1 MLAEAR
7 HLMKSPSKTRSTVRA
22 GLILTALAT
31 VLVAAAPD
39 GGVAPPFSDLADLPS
54 PAAAGSG
61 QPQLASA
68 ADGAVVMSWI
78 EPSRTGHSLRVAE
91 LRGQAW
97 TPASTVVEGSDFFV
111 NWADVPSVFP
121 LRDGRLA
128 AHWLFTSGANKYA
141 YHVGVRLSSADR
153 RSWSGTIVP
162 HRDTSPTEHGFAS
175 LYDAPEGGLGLAW
188 LDGRAM
194 AGHDPSGGDHGAAKG
209 SMSLRSTV
217 VGAGNRPGAELLV
230 DARVCDCCPTAAVR
244 TDRGILLAYRDRTQ
258 TEVRDISVA
267 RLEQGTWSA
276 PVAVHRDGWQIS
288 GCPVNGP
295 ALAADRLRVALAWF
309 TAEGN
314 DARTLVAFSPDGGA
328 SFGKPIRAD
337 DGVSLGRVSVAL
349 TDEGSAIVSWIEYA
363 EGRSEWR
370 ARRVRPDGTRAD
382 SMRITAMSG
391 DRASGY
397 PRIARS
403 GSTLVFAWTSTG
415 GQPGVR
421 TARARIP

>member
-1 MLAEAR
+1 MEKPFIAR
-7 HLMKSPSKTRSTVRA
+7 LTVRA
-22 GLILTALAT
+22 GLILAALT
-31 VLVAAAPD
+31 TLLAAAGPD
-39 GGVAPPFSDLADLPS
+39 GRVPPPFSDLADLPS
-54 PAAAGSG
+54 PAADGSG
-61 QPQLASA
+61 QPQLATA
-68 ADGAVVMSWI
+68 ADGVVVMSWI
-78 EPSRTGHSLRVAE
+78 EPSRRGHGLRVAE
-91 LRGQAW
+91 LRGGSW
-97 TPASTVVEGSDFFV
+97 SPVGTVVEGSEFFV
-111 NWADVPSVFP
+111 SWADVPSVVP

-128 AHWLFTSGANKYA
+128 AHWLFRSGANKYA

-153 RSWSGTIVP
+153 RTWSETIVP

-175 LYDAPEGGLGLAW
+175 LYDAPGGGLGLAW

-194 AGHDPSGGDHGAAKG
+194 AGHDTSGGDHGAARG

-217 VGAGNRPGAELLV
+217 IGAGNRPGAELLV

-244 TDRGILLAYRDRTQ
+244 TDRGILLAYRDRTE

-267 RLEQGTWSA
+267 RLENGTWSA
-276 PVAVHRDGWQIS
+276 PVPVHRDGWQIS

-295 ALAADRLRVALAWF
+295 ALAADGSRVALAWF

-314 DARTLVAFSPDGGA
+314 DARTLVAFSTDGGA

-337 DGVSLGRVSVAL
+337 DGVALGRVGLAL
-349 TDEGSAIVSWIEYA
+349 TDEGSAIVTWIEYG

-370 ARRVRPDGTRAD
+370 ARRVRSDGTRSD
-382 SMRITAMSG
+382 SMRITPVSG

-403 GSTLVFAWTSTG
+403 GSTLVFAWTTTG

-421 TARARIP
+421 TARARLP